1 MSAKFDARTM
11 IRSVIFF
18 ALIGLVVGGL
28 TAHSLNPFSVYASH
42 SLIGIIVVSAAI
54 FFVAAGLLGLL
65 QYWAAVTFITKT
77 TKKQASDVICPG
89 CGLALLRF
97 MAVYGKPVICPGCKS
112 WWHGGPNCY
121 KKGAADKR
129 IVIGCPIC
137 RAATRGDAESFA
149 ASGL

>member
-1 MSAKFDARTM
+1 MSAKFDARIM

-42 SLIGIIVVSAAI
+42 SLIGKIVVSAAI

-65 QYWAAVTFITKT
+65 QYWALVAFITKT
-77 TKKQASDVICPG
+77 AKKRASDVICPG
-89 CGLALLRF
+89 CGHALLRF
-97 MAVYGKPVICPGCKS
+97 MAVYGKPVICPRCKS
-112 WWHGGPNCY
+112 WWHYGLNCY
-121 KKGAADKR
+121 KKGAADR
-129 IVIGCPIC
+129 RMVMECPVC
-137 RAATRGDAESFA
+137 CAATRGDAESFA